1 MFQIGNETPHYKIL
15 VAAMAI
21 DTYTQS
27 VSEIFDEADSLLE
40 ILSICLSCAQKMK
53 QEMKK
58 LQSST

>member
-1 MFQIGNETPHYKIL
+1 
-15 VAAMAI
+15 MAI

-53 QEMKK
+53 HEIKK
-58 LQSST
+58 LQSGT